1 MNTTRRRLLELGLIG
16 STALLPLARTVNAA
30 SRTASPFTLGVASG
44 YPSSATVVLWTRL
57 AREPEA
63 PGGGM
68 PAAPVPVKWE
78 LAEDEHFRRIARS
91 GTAWAVPEEAHSLHV
106 EPLGLEAARPYWYR
120 FECDGHRSPVGC
132 TATAAAPGASLARLR
147 AAVVSC
153 QHYEHG
159 HYAAYRHLA
168 ARDDVDLVLHLG
180 DYIYEGSV
188 QRPAPRRHNLPNAMT
203 LEDYRNRYTQY
214 RLDPSLQAAHAAA
227 PWIAIWDDHE
237 VNNDYGGAV
246 SEDGDEPALFLQR
259 RAAAYQAWYENLPV
273 PRRLVPFGPHAR
285 IHTQRVFGDLAGI
298 YLLDGRQYRT
308 RQACTPAGFGGAR
321 RVDSDCRELFDESRT
336 MLGLDQEKWLE
347 GRLGASRARWN
358 VLAQGTPMA
367 WIDQDPASDGAQYW
381 TDSWTGYPA
390 ARDRLMRSL
399 VTTRAANPLVL
410 SGDVHAFGWAGLHAK
425 AGQDAG
431 PVIAPELIT
440 GSISSNA
447 LAQAD
452 IDGWRK
458 DSPELKSL
466 DGTRRGY
473 THLTLTRERAE
484 AQFVAV
490 ADQMDPRSPCYEARR
505 TGWDA

>member
-1 MNTTRRRLLELGLIG
+1 MNLSRRRLLELGLVG
-16 STALLPLARTVNAA
+16 SAALLTRTGSAA
-30 SRTASPFTLGVASG
+30 TTASPFTLGVASG
-44 YPSSATVVLWTRL
+44 YPTSGSVVLWTRL
-57 AREPEA
+57 ARAPEA

-78 LAEDEHFRRIARS
+78 LAEDEQFRRIARS
-91 GTAWAVPEEAHSLHV
+91 GTVWAVPAEAHSLHV

-120 FECDGHRSPVGC
+120 FECEGHRSPVGR
-132 TATAAAPGASLARLR
+132 TATAAAPGSPLVRLR

-168 ARDDVDLVLHLG
+168 QRDDVDLVVHLG

-188 QRPAPRRHNLPNAMT
+188 TRPAPRRHNLPNAMT

-237 VNNDYGGAV
+237 VNNDYAGDV

-273 PRRLVPFGPHAR
+273 PRRLVPFGPYAR
-285 IHTQRVFGDLAGI
+285 IHTERVFGDLAQI
-298 YLLDGRQYRT
+298 HLLDGRQYRT
-308 RQACTPAGFGGAR
+308 RQACTPAGSGGAR
-321 RVDSDCRELFDESRT
+321 RVDTDCRELFHESRT
-336 MLGLDQEKWLE
+336 MLGTDQEKWLE
-347 GRLGASRARWN
+347 RRLGASRARWN

-367 WIDQDPASDGAQYW
+367 WIDQDPAPDAAQYW
-381 TDSWTGYPA
+381 TDSWSGYPA
-390 ARDRLMRSL
+390 ARDRLMQSL
-399 VTTRAANPLVL
+399 TTSRVANPVVL
-410 SGDVHAFGWAGLHAK
+410 SGDVHAYGWSELHAK
-425 AGQDAG
+425 VGQPSG
-431 PVIAPELIT
+431 PMVAPEVIT

-447 LAQAD
+447 VAQSN

-466 DGTRRGY
+466 DGRKRGY
-473 THLTLTRERAE
+473 THLTFTRERME
-484 AQFVAV
+484 AQFIAV
-490 ADQMDPRSPCYEARR
+490 EDQMDPQSRCDEALRI
-505 TGWDA
+505 GWDAQ